1 MTIALVA
8 TLLIL
13 IVGWGGSMIGL
24 QGVLG
29 ALPLAALAVF
39 IVGFVWR
46 VVYWAK
52 SPVPFA
58 IPTVGGQQRSLDW
71 IKPSR
76 LDAPWT
82 TAAVVGRMALE
93 VLTFRSLF
101 RNTAAERTTINGVP
115 RLTYY
120 SSKWLET
127 NRRH

>member
-82 TAAVVGRMALE
+82 P
-93 VLTFRSLF
+93 
-101 RNTAAERTTINGVP
+101 P
-115 RLTYY
+115 RW
-120 SSKWLET
+120 SGAWRWKC
-127 NRRH
+127 

>member
-8 TLLIL
+8 SLIIL
-13 IVGWGGSMIGL
+13 AIGWVGSALGL
-24 QGVLG
+24 QYLLGVV
-29 ALPLAALAVF
+29 LPLAAAVVF
-39 IVGFVWR
+39 VVGFIWR

-58 IPTVGGQQRSLDW
+58 IPTVGGQQKSLDW

-82 TAAVVGRMALE
+82 RAAVIGRMALE

-101 RNTAAERTTINGVP
+101 RNTNA
-115 RLTYY
+115 
-120 SSKWLET
+120 
-127 NRRH
+127 

>member
-58 IPTVGGQQRSLDW
+58 IPTVAVSSVL
-71 IKPSR
+71 
-76 LDAPWT
+76 WT
-82 TAAVVGRMALE
+82 G
-93 VLTFRSLF
+93 SS
-101 RNTAAERTTINGVP
+101 P
-115 RLTYY
+115 RGWTLLGPPPRW
-120 SSKWLET
+120 SGAWRWKC
-127 NRRH
+127 